1 MGFWV
6 FMLIVDIIVPL
17 TMIGFGRYFTKSA
30 PKDINSLFG
39 YRTARSM
46 KNRDTW
52 SLSLIHIS
60 EPTRPERIVLLPV
73 SVIPMLC
80 VTGGEINA
88 VSTVG
93 LIVCLVQ
100 VIAMTASIIPVEKA
114 LKRTFDENGNRRI

>member
-52 SLSLIHIS
+52 SFAHNYCGRLWFILG
-60 EPTRPERIVLLPV
+60 IVLLPV

-88 VSTVG
+88 VSMVG